1 MIASRGSRR
10 RCNPSLIVV
19 ALGVAL
25 VLVALMPAAARSAV
39 DPRLGL
45 SAGWLDAGSA
55 SSGMELLAHNDRP
68 AGFFNPANVGSLSFA
83 NSDIA
88 FSGKYAFAGSFHGF
102 NVYDLSNPASPSLRT
117 SVVCPGGQGDM
128 SVWGNLLF
136 MSVEETR
143 GKIDCTLTPAATPLT
158 RFRGVRIFDISNIGA
173 PVQIA
178 AVQTCRGSHTHTI
191 VTNPSDTDNIYVY
204 VSGTAGIRAGTELAG
219 CNGNSSLTDPTTA
232 NFRIDVIK
240 VPLAAPQN
248 AAVVSNP
255 RLFSKCGSS
264 ACEGDFAV
272 QEQHPDPRYGIR
284 GALNWLNT
292 SGTQPTY
299 PADDPRAPGGQS
311 VSQSVVCHD
320 ITAYPE
326 IGLAAGA
333 CQGDGIL
340 IDISDPVHPV
350 RIDNVTDF
358 NFAYW
363 HSATFNNDGTKVIFT
378 DEWGGGTGARC
389 RVGDRPNWGANA
401 IFDIVDR
408 KLVFRSYY
416 KLPVV
421 QTSQENCV
429 AHNGSLVP
437 VPGRDVMSQAWY
449 QGGISVFDF
458 TDSAN
463 PKELAFF
470 DRGPISATSLVTG
483 GMWSG
488 YWYNGFLYGT
498 EIARGFDAFGL
509 TPTDA
514 LSENEIAAA
523 SEPKFAQFNAQLQP
537 RITWAPSYALVRAY
551 RDQVVRTGTVD
562 AETLATIDKF
572 VDRAERFSEGHQ
584 TSAAQAQL
592 HALANQLDGEQY
604 ATLRSALRALS
615 DASAPFKPKHVPAKA
630 NAKKPSFAGLPP
642 QIQDEAPAEEPA
654 APPAE

>member
-1 MIASRGSRR
+1 MSVSRASRR
-10 RCNPSLIVV
+10 RRPLSIWT

-25 VLVALMPAAARSAV
+25 VLVALVPSAARSAD

-45 SAGWLDAGSA
+45 SAGWLDAGEA
-55 SSGMELLAHNDRP
+55 SSGLELLTHNDKP
-68 AGFFNPANVGSLSFA
+68 AGFFSPTNIGSISFA
-83 NSDIA
+83 NSDLA
-88 FSGKYAFAGSFHGF
+88 FKGKYAFAGSFNGF
-102 NVYDLSNPASPSLRT
+102 NIYDLTNPAAPTLKT

-128 SVWGNLLF
+128 SIWGDLLF

-143 GKIDCTLTPAATPLT
+143 GKIDCSATPAATALT
-158 RFRGVRIFDISNIGA
+158 RFRGVRIFDVSNIAA

-178 AVQTCRGSHTHTI
+178 AVQTCRGSHTHTL
-191 VTNPSDTDNIYVY
+191 VTSPSDKDNIYVY
-204 VSGTAGIRAGTELAG
+204 VSGTAGIRAATELAG
-219 CNGNSSLTDPTTA
+219 CNGNSSTADPTTS

-240 VPLAAPQN
+240 VPLAAPQT

-264 ACEGDFAV
+264 ACEGQFATT
-272 QEQHPDPRYGIR
+272 EQHPDPRYGVR
-284 GALNWLNT
+284 GILNWLNT

-299 PADDPRAPGGQS
+299 PADDPRFPGGQS

-340 IDISDPVHPV
+340 IDISDPVNPV

-378 DEWGGGTGARC
+378 DEWGGGTSARC
-389 RVGDRPNWGANA
+389 RVGDRMNWGANA

-408 KLVFRSYY
+408 KMVFRSYY
-416 KLPVV
+416 KLPVT

-449 QGGISVFDF
+449 QGGVSLFDF
-458 TDSAN
+458 TDSAH

-470 DRGPISATSLVTG
+470 DRGPVSAASLVLG

-488 YWYNGFLYGT
+488 YWYNGLVYGT
-498 EIARGFDAFGL
+498 EIARGFDTFGL

-562 AETLATIDKF
+562 AATLDQIDKF
-572 VDRAERFSEGHQ
+572 VDRAETFSQNGQ

-592 HALANQLDGEQY
+592 HALANQLTAPQY
-604 ATLRSALRALS
+604 ATLQAALRALS
-615 DASAPFKPKHVPAKA
+615 DASAPWKPKHVPAKA
-630 NAKKPSFAGLPP
+630 SPKKASFQSLQP
-642 QIQDEAPAEEPA
+642 QVEDEAPAPEETG
-654 APPAE
+654 PPAE

>member
-1 MIASRGSRR
+1 MSVSRASRSRR
-10 RCNPSLIVV
+10 RPSLIGV

-25 VLVALMPAAARSAV
+25 VVAALVPAAARAAD

-55 SSGMELLAHNDRP
+55 SSGMELLAHNDKP
-68 AGFFNPANVGSLSFA
+68 SGFFNPTNVGSLSFA
-83 NSDIA
+83 NSDLA
-88 FSGKYAFAGSFHGF
+88 FKGKYAFAGSFHGF
-102 NVYDLSNPASPSLRT
+102 NVYDLTDPAAPTLKT

-128 SVWGNLLF
+128 SVWGDLLF

-143 GKIDCTLTPAATPLT
+143 GKIDCTLTPAATALT
-158 RFRGVRIFDISNIGA
+158 RFRGVRIFDISNIAA

-178 AVQTCRGSHTHTI
+178 AVQTCRGSHTHTL
-191 VTNPSDTDNIYVY
+191 VTDPDDSANIYVY
-204 VSGTAGIRAGTELAG
+204 VSGTAGIRSAAEMAG
-219 CNGNSSLTDPTTA
+219 CNGNSSLTDPTTS

-240 VPLAAPQN
+240 VPLAAPQT
-248 AAVVSNP
+248 AAIVSNP

-264 ACEGDFAV
+264 ACESQFAT

-284 GALNWLNT
+284 GILNWLNT
-292 SGTQPTY
+292 SGTQPLY
-299 PADDPRAPGGQS
+299 PAGDPRAPGGQS
-311 VSQSVVCHD
+311 VSQSSACHD

-378 DEWGGGTGARC
+378 DEWGGGTSARC
-389 RVGDRPNWGANA
+389 RATDRSNWGANA

-408 KLVFRSYY
+408 RMVFRSYY
-416 KLPVV
+416 KLPVA

-429 AHNGSLVP
+429 AHNGTLVP

-449 QGGISVFDF
+449 QGGVSVFDF
-458 TDSAN
+458 TDSGN
-463 PKELAFF
+463 PTEIAFF
-470 DRGPISATSLVTG
+470 DRGPVSATSLVTG

-488 YWYNGFLYGT
+488 YWYNGFVYGT

-523 SEPKFAQFNAQLQP
+523 SEPQFAQFNAQLQP
-537 RITWAPSYALVRAY
+537 RITWAPSYALVRAF
-551 RDQVVRTGTVD
+551 RDQAVRAGGVD
-562 AETLATIDKF
+562 AETLAQIDRF
-572 VDRAERFSEGHQ
+572 IDRAEKYSEGHQ

-592 HALANQLDGEQY
+592 HALANQLTGEQY
-604 ATLRSALRALS
+604 AALRSALRGLS
-615 DASAPFKPKHVPAKA
+615 DASAPWKPKHVPAKA
-630 NAKKPSFAGLPP
+630 TPAKPSFLGLLP
-642 QIQDEAPAEEPA
+642 QEQDEAPAEEPA
-654 APPAE
+654 APAD

>member
-1 MIASRGSRR
+1 M
-10 RCNPSLIVV
+10 
-19 ALGVAL
+19 
-25 VLVALMPAAARSAV
+25 
-39 DPRLGL
+39 
-45 SAGWLDAGSA
+45 
-55 SSGMELLAHNDRP
+55 
-68 AGFFNPANVGSLSFA
+68 
-83 NSDIA
+83 
-88 FSGKYAFAGSFHGF
+88 
-102 NVYDLSNPASPSLRT
+102 
-117 SVVCPGGQGDM
+117 
-128 SVWGNLLF
+128 
-136 MSVEETR
+136 
-143 GKIDCTLTPAATPLT
+143 
-158 RFRGVRIFDISNIGA
+158 
-173 PVQIA
+173 
-178 AVQTCRGSHTHTI
+178 
-191 VTNPSDTDNIYVY
+191 
-204 VSGTAGIRAGTELAG
+204 
-219 CNGNSSLTDPTTA
+219 
-232 NFRIDVIK
+232 IK

-284 GALNWLNT
+284 GTLNWLNT
-292 SGTQPTY
+292 SGAQPTY

-340 IDISDPVHPV
+340 IDISDPVNPV

-408 KLVFRSYY
+408 KMVFRSYY

-449 QGGISVFDF
+449 QGGVSVFDF

-463 PKELAFF
+463 PQELAFF
-470 DRGPISATSLVTG
+470 DRGPISPTSLVTG

-498 EIARGFDAFGL
+498 EIARGFDAFEL
-509 TPTDA
+509 TPTD
-514 LSENEIAAA
+514 
-523 SEPKFAQFNAQLQP
+523 
-537 RITWAPSYALVRAY
+537 
-551 RDQVVRTGTVD
+551 G
-562 AETLATIDKF
+562 
-572 VDRAERFSEGHQ
+572 
-584 TSAAQAQL
+584 
-592 HALANQLDGEQY
+592 
-604 ATLRSALRALS
+604 ALRERDRGRCRAAVHAVQRAAPAPDHVGAELRARARLPRPGRPRRDGRRG
-615 DASAPFKPKHVPAKA
+615 DAGPDRQVRRPGREVLRRATRRAPPRRSCTPWRTSSRASSTRRFGRRCARCPTRRRRSSRSTCRRQP
-630 NAKKPSFAGLPP
+630 NLRQPSHTGPLPP
-642 QIQDEAPAEEPA
+642 QEEDETPADEP

>member
-10 RCNPSLIVV
+10 RRNHPLIGI

-25 VLVALMPAAARSAV
+25 VLVALVPAAASSAV

-68 AGFFNPANVGSLSFA
+68 AGFFNPANIGSLSFA

-102 NVYDLSNPASPSLRT
+102 NVYDLTNPASPTLKT

-143 GKIDCTLTPAATPLT
+143 GKIDCSATPAATALT
-158 RFRGVRIFDISNIGA
+158 RFRGVRIFDVSNIAA

-191 VTNPSDTDNIYVY
+191 VTSPSDKDNIYVY

-219 CNGNSSLTDPTTA
+219 CNGNSSLTDPTTS

-240 VPLAAPQN
+240 VPLAAPQT
-248 AAVVSNP
+248 AAIVSNP

-264 ACEGDFAV
+264 ACEGDFAT

-292 SGTQPTY
+292 SGLQPTY

-408 KLVFRSYY
+408 KMVFRSYY

-470 DRGPISATSLVTG
+470 DRGPISPTALVTG

-509 TPTDA
+509 RPTDA

-523 SEPKFAQFNAQLQP
+523 SEPQFAQFNAQLQP

-551 RDQVVRTGTVD
+551 RDQVLRTGTVD
-562 AETLATIDKF
+562 AATQATIDKF
-572 VDRAERFSEGHQ
+572 VDRAEKFSESGQ

-592 HALANQLDGEQY
+592 HALANQLTAPQY
-604 ATLRSALRALS
+604 ATLQAALRALS
-615 DASAPFKPKHVPAKA
+615 DASAPWKPKHVPAKA
-630 NAKKPSFAGLPP
+630 SPKQAQFQSLPP
-642 QIQDEAPAEEPA
+642 QEADEPAAEEPPG
-654 APPAE
+654 PPAD

>member
-1 MIASRGSRR
+1 MLRGSRR
-10 RCNPSLIVV
+10 RRPLSIWT

-25 VLVALMPAAARSAV
+25 VLVALVPSAARSAD

-45 SAGWLDAGSA
+45 SAGWLDAGEA
-55 SSGMELLAHNDRP
+55 SSGLDLLTHNDKP
-68 AGFFNPANVGSLSFA
+68 AGFFNPTNVGSISFA
-83 NSDIA
+83 NSDLA
-88 FSGKYAFAGSFHGF
+88 FRGKYAFVGSFHGF
-102 NVYDLSNPASPSLRT
+102 NIYDLTDPAAPTLKT
-117 SVVCPGGQGDM
+117 SVVCPGGQGDV
-128 SVWGNLLF
+128 SIWGNLLF

-143 GKIDCTLTPAATPLT
+143 GKVDCSLTPPANATT
-158 RFRGVRIFDISNIGA
+158 RFRGVRIFDVSNIVA
-173 PVQIA
+173 PVQVA
-178 AVQTCRGSHTHTI
+178 AVQTCRGSHTHTL
-191 VTNPSDTDNIYVY
+191 VTDPDDAANIYVY
-204 VSGTAGIRAGTELAG
+204 VSGTAGIRSAAEMAG
-219 CNGNSSLTDPTTA
+219 CSSGSSLTDPTTA

-240 VPLAAPQN
+240 VPLAAPQT
-248 AAVVSNP
+248 AAIVSNP

-264 ACEGDFAV
+264 ACESQFATT
-272 QEQHPDPRYGIR
+272 EQHPDPRYGVR
-284 GALNWLNT
+284 GILNWLNT
-292 SGTQPTY
+292 SGQQPTY
-299 PADDPRAPGGQS
+299 PAGDPRFPGGQS

-340 IDISDPVHPV
+340 IDISDPVNPV

-378 DEWGGGTGARC
+378 DEWGGGTSARC
-389 RVGDRPNWGANA
+389 RVGDRMNWGANA

-416 KLPVV
+416 KLPVT

-429 AHNGSLVP
+429 AHNGTLVP
-437 VPGRDVMSQAWY
+437 VPGRDVMTQAWY
-449 QGGISVFDF
+449 QGGVSVFDF

-463 PKELAFF
+463 PTEIAFF
-470 DRGPISATSLVTG
+470 DRGPVSAASLVTG

-488 YWYNGFLYGT
+488 YWYNGFVYGS
-498 EIARGFDAFGL
+498 EIARGFDTLGL

-523 SEPKFAQFNAQLQP
+523 SEPTFAQFNAQLQP

-562 AETLATIDKF
+562 AGTLDQIDKF
-572 VDRAERFSEGHQ
+572 VDRAEKFSQDGK

-592 HALANQLDGEQY
+592 HALANQLTAPQY
-604 ATLRSALRALS
+604 ATLQSALRALS
-615 DASAPFKPKHVPAKA
+615 DAQAPWKPKHVPAKA
-630 NAKKPSFAGLPP
+630 SPKQASFQSLQP
-642 QIQDEAPAEEPA
+642 QVEDEPAPAEDA
-654 APPAE
+654 GPPAE